1 MAQLGVIGLGTMGAN
16 LARNAASRGIA
27 VSVFNRTREK
37 TDAFIA
43 SYGAEGAFTPCIS
56 LSEFCKS
63 LKCTRVVLLMVQ
75 AGAAVD
81 AVLKEL
87 TEYLDDGDI
96 IIDGGNSLYRD
107 TEHRMKTM
115 EEKGI
120 RFIGMGVSGGEEGAL
135 KGPSMMPGG
144 EIKAMKEVL
153 PMLQSMAADDGLGGK
168 CVTHIGPGGA
178 GHFVKMVHNGIEYA
192 VMQLIAEIYDVLK
205 TIGGYTDTQLAET
218 FESWNTLPEL
228 QSFLVEITGKIFSAK
243 DAKTGTSMVEMIK
256 DIGGQKGTGKW
267 TVAAAMEYGVAV
279 PAITAAVEARILS
292 TSTLLRTEGRK
303 FPHVIDIHDPLP
315 RPMKL
320 RSLSASALEL
330 GVLLAYHQGFSLIKA
345 ASDAEGW
352 KLDLPEIARIW
363 RGGCIIRSHA
373 LGVFQQMYSSDS
385 TAGREKFLHRLS
397 GERQLDLR
405 RIVGIGVSRGLPL
418 AALAGSLAYLDALHR
433 ERLPQNLV
441 LAQRDFFGA
450 HGFPRT
456 DKEGVF
462 HGNWHGA

>member
-1 MAQLGVIGLGTMGAN
+1 MDSNFGVIGLGTMGAN

-37 TDAFIA
+37 TDGFIA
-43 SYGAEGAFTPCIS
+43 AFGGESKFTPCITIA
-56 LSEFCKS
+56 EFAKS
-63 LKCTRVVLLMVQ
+63 LKRTRVILLMVQ
-75 AGAAVD
+75 AGSAVD
-81 AVLKEL
+81 AVCKEL

-107 TEHRMKTM
+107 TERRIAEMQ
-115 EEKGI
+115 ERGI

-144 EIKAMKEVL
+144 EIKAIKEVL
-153 PMLQSMAADDGLGGK
+153 PILQSMAADDGLGGK
-168 CVTHIGPGGA
+168 CVTYIGPGGA

-205 TIGGYTDTQLAET
+205 TIGGYTDQQLAET
-218 FESWNTLPEL
+218 FEAWNTLPEL
-228 QSFLVEITGKIFSAK
+228 QSFLVEITGKIFKAK
-243 DAKTGTSMVEMIK
+243 DIKSGKTLVDMIRDK
-256 DIGGQKGTGKW
+256 GGQKGTGKW
-267 TVAAAMEYGVAV
+267 TVAAAMEYGVPA

-292 TSTLLRTEGRK
+292 SATMLRAEGKK

-320 RSLSASALEL
+320 RSLCAATLEL
-330 GVLLAYHQGFSLIKA
+330 GVMLAYHQGFALIKA
-345 ASDAEGW
+345 AGDAEDW
-352 KLDLPEIARIW
+352 KIDLAETARIW

-373 LGVFQQMYSSDS
+373 LGMFQEMFTGKSS
-385 TAGREKFLHRLS
+385 AGRDAFLHRLG

-418 AALAGSLAYLDALHR
+418 PGLSTSLMYLDALHR
-433 ERLPQNLV
+433 DWLPQNLV

-450 HGFPRT
+450 HGFERT

-462 HGNWHGA
+462 HGEWK

>member
-1 MAQLGVIGLGTMGAN
+1 MQLGVIGLGTMGAN
-16 LARNAASRGIA
+16 LARNAASHGIA

-43 SYGAEGAFTPCIS
+43 SHGGEGKFTPSIS
-56 LSEFCKS
+56 LGEFCKS
-63 LKCTRVVLLMVQ
+63 LKRTRVILLMVQ
-75 AGAAVD
+75 AGSAVD
-81 AVLKEL
+81 AVCNEL

-107 TEHRMKTM
+107 TERRITEMA
-115 EEKGI
+115 EKGI
-120 RFIGMGVSGGEEGAL
+120 AFIGMGVSGGEEGAR

-144 EIKAMKEVL
+144 EMKAVCEVL
-153 PMLQSMAADDGLGGK
+153 PLLQSMAAQDGLGGA
-168 CVTHIGPGGA
+168 CVTHIGSGGS

-192 VMQLIAEIYDVLK
+192 VMQLIAEIYDVLR
-205 TIGGYTDTQLAET
+205 TIGGYTDQQLAET
-218 FESWNTLPEL
+218 FTAWNTLPEL
-228 QSFLVEITGKIFSAK
+228 QSFLVEITGEIFQAK
-243 DAKTGTSMVEMIK
+243 DEKSGKALLEMIG
-256 DIGGQKGTGKW
+256 DTGGQKGTGKW
-267 TVAAAMEYGVAV
+267 TVAAAMEYGVPV
-279 PAITAAVEARILS
+279 PSITAAVEARILS
-292 TSTLLRTEGRK
+292 SSKTLRAEGK
-303 FPHVIDIHDPLP
+303 QFPHVIDIHDPLP

-352 KLDLPEIARIW
+352 KLDLSEIARIW
-363 RGGCIIRSHA
+363 RGGCIVRSHA
-373 LGVFQQMYSSDS
+373 LWMFQDMYTGKSSG
-385 TAGREKFLHRLS
+385 GREAFLHRIR

-405 RIVGIGVSRGLPL
+405 RIVGIGVSRGLAFSGL
-418 AALAGSLAYLDALHR
+418 YASLGYLDALHR
-433 ERLPQNLV
+433 DRLPQSLV

-462 HGNWHGA
+462 HGAW

>member
-1 MAQLGVIGLGTMGAN
+1 MSQLGVIGLGTMGAN
-16 LARNAASRGIA
+16 LARNAASRGIS

-43 SYGAEGAFTPCIS
+43 SHAGEGKFTPSITIA
-56 LSEFCKS
+56 EFVKS
-63 LKCTRVVLLMVQ
+63 LKRTRVVLLMVQ
-75 AGAAVD
+75 AGSAVD

-87 TEYLDDGDI
+87 TEHLDDGDI

-107 TEHRMKTM
+107 TERRITEM

-144 EIKAMKEVL
+144 EQKALREVL

-168 CVTHIGPGGA
+168 CVTHAGPAGA
-178 GHFVKMVHNGIEYA
+178 GHFVQLVHNGIEYA

-205 TIGGYTDTQLAET
+205 TIGGYSDQQLSET
-218 FESWNTLPEL
+218 FEAWNTLPEL
-228 QSFLVEITGKIFSAK
+228 QSFLVEITGKIFQAK
-243 DAKTGTSMVEMIK
+243 DQASGKALVDMIRDK
-256 DIGGQKGTGKW
+256 GGQKGTGKW
-267 TVAAAMEYGVAV
+267 TVAAAMEYRV
-279 PAITAAVEARILS
+279 PVQAITAAVEARILS
-292 TSTLLRTEGRK
+292 SSTMLRAEGKK

-320 RSLSASALEL
+320 RSLCAATLEL
-330 GVLLAYHQGFSLIKA
+330 GVLLAYHQGFALIKA

-352 KLDLPEIARIW
+352 KIDLAETARIW

-373 LGVFQQMYSSDS
+373 LGTFQDLYGEKSAS
-385 TAGREKFLHRLS
+385 GRDAFLHRLG

-405 RIVGIGVSRGLPL
+405 RIVNIGVSRALPVP
-418 AALAGSLAYLDALHR
+418 ALAGSLMYMDALHR
-433 ERLPQNLV
+433 EWLPQSLV
-441 LAQRDFFGA
+441 VAQRDFFGA
-450 HGFPRT
+450 HGFERT

-462 HGNWHGA
+462 HGEWK